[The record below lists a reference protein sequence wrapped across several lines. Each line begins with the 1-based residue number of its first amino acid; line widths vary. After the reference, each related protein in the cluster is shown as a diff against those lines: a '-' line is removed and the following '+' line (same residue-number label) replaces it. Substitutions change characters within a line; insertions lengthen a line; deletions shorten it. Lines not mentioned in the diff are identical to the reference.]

1 MASKNSSKTK
11 CNSEVVEIV
20 IVSPKEKVFSKQ
32 VALNYDGIVKLTTPV
47 GNKYTWERGGH
58 VLVIENELDF
68 DYIIRRELPK
78 SCCGSQIQQFMFLE
92 I

>member
-1 MASKNSSKTK
+1 MASENTNKAEY
-11 CNSEVVEIV
+11 NSEVVEV
-20 IVSPKEKVFSKQ
+20 EVVSPKEKVFSKR

-47 GNKYTWERGGH
+47 GNRYTWEHGGH

-68 DYIIRRELPK
+68 DYIIRKELPK
-78 SCCGSQIQQFMFLE
+78 SCCGNRIQQFMFLE

>member
-1 MASKNSSKTK
+1 MASKNSNKNK
-11 CNSEVVEIV
+11 DYGEVVEKV
-20 IVSPKEKVFSKQ
+20 IPLFSKQ
-32 VALNYDGIVKLTTPV
+32 VVLNYEGKVKLTTPL
-47 GNKYTWERGGH
+47 GNTYVWERGGS

-78 SCCGSQIQQFMFLE
+78 SCCGNRIQQFMFLE